1 MRGASLLLVGL
12 ALGGC
17 LEEGHGGFLD
27 AGAAAPADLGTA
39 DAAGPRAVYPTAGLG
54 TGVGDVLADAE
65 FLDADGQPFALRDVF
80 FDEAER
86 VMLVSTAAGW
96 CAACIEE
103 QPKLNALHAEY
114 GERGLFVLV
123 AFFEDSSFAAADVR
137 DAARWRD
144 RHDLALRVV
153 ADTEGAFG
161 AYYDTALA
169 PMTMLVEVPTMRILS
184 IQTGFD
190 EAMVRAVI
198 ASRLGGDR

>member
-1 MRGASLLLVGL
+1 MRRALPLLLV
-12 ALGGC
+12 AAAGC
-17 LEEGHGGFLD
+17 LEAGHGGFLD
-27 AGAAAPADLGTA
+27 AGAPLIDAGTA
-39 DAAGPRAVYPTAGLG
+39 DAAGPRAAYPTTGIGA
-54 TGVGDVLADAE
+54 GVGDVLADVE
-65 FLDADGQPFALRDVF
+65 FLDADGAPFALRDVF

-114 GERGLFVLV
+114 GDEGLFVLV

-137 DAARWRD
+137 DADRWRD
-144 RHDLALRVV
+144 RHELAFTVV
-153 ADTEGAFG
+153 ADTDGAFG